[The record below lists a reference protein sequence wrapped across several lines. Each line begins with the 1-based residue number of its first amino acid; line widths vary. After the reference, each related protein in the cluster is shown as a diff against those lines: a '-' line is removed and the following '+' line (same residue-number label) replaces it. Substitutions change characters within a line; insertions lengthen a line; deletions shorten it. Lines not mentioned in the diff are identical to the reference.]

1 MSEKERY
8 LRKRVKDLEEKLA
21 KAQGGVVE
29 TMSVV
34 DALMVQVAK
43 EYGVVE
49 AGGYTV
55 RLQAFDVE
63 ALLREWDVHVTKDG
77 QIYEIR
83 VTQKEA

>member
-8 LRKRVKDLEEKLA
+8 LRKRVKDLEEKLE
-21 KAQGGVVE
+21 KAQAGVVE

-34 DALMVQVAK
+34 DALMAQVAK

-49 AGGYTV
+49 SGGYTV

-63 ALLREWDVHVTKDG
+63 ALLQRWDVHVTKDG
-77 QIYEIR
+77 QDYEIR
-83 VTQKEA
+83 VTKKET

>member
-8 LRKRVKDLEEKLA
+8 LRKRVKDLEEKLE
-21 KAQGGVVE
+21 KAQAGVVE

-34 DALMVQVAK
+34 DALMAQVAK

-49 AGGYTV
+49 GGGYTV

-63 ALLREWDVHVTKDG
+63 ALLQQWDVHVAKDG
-77 QIYEIR
+77 QDYEIR
-83 VTQKEA
+83 VTKKET